1 MQLSGAQCSP
11 IVQLA
16 SDLNKLCA
24 VSYSSS
30 VTTATDPVTF
40 RIGTG
45 GRAEVYSFDLTRKL
59 RMAIQIQVRCP
70 IPQYDAP
77 CCITYLCTLLMP
89 AFKSC

>member
-1 MQLSGAQCSP
+1 MLFGAHVRPKVQCASGMLSF
-11 IVQLA
+11 
-16 SDLNKLCA
+16 A

-70 IPQYDAP
+70 G
-77 CCITYLCTLLMP
+77 
-89 AFKSC
+89 